1 MSLSTTF
8 YTVFSKKSDQS
19 LFGHFFSSLHTH
31 TCTHACVHTHM
42 HACMCTH
49 THTPLQKILT
59 AFLGKR
65 LPFFKVCTDEKI
77 FLVFLCSFH
86 IVYIGF
92 WPENI
97 ERSHCV
103 LRPLI
108 RYSPVSF
115 YQHSKYLLLFSSLRF
130 LLLWLFGMD

>member
-8 YTVFSKKSDQS
+8 YTVFSKKSDRW

-31 TCTHACVHTHM
+31 TCTHACVHTH
-42 HACMCTH
+42 TH
-49 THTPLQKILT
+49 PPTKNFNGFPGEKTSLFQSLHRWENFSCLPLFLSHSLHWLLT
-59 AFLGKR
+59 WEYRKK
-65 LPFFKVCTDEKI
+65 P
-77 FLVFLCSFH
+77 LCITS
-86 IVYIGF
+86 
-92 WPENI
+92 
-97 ERSHCV
+97 
-103 LRPLI
+103 LI